1 MSGNK
6 KWSLAGLAALC
17 LFAGSASLASAGE
30 DIARQEA
37 PSKAY
42 LDFYGEEDPSSVPAT
57 GDVMEPLFVAEELLQ
72 SLPKPEEV
80 KTVGNLKL
88 KKEDSRWEGYEDT
101 LSFVLDYSEPVL
113 QNMEQEAFIEK
124 WELTRLRRRR
134 LRVLSWGLPLGYD
147 VGEKKELSPKSPAD
161 ILGYKEDVHADA
173 GNICLGLED

>member
-17 LFAGSASLASAGE
+17 LFAGSASFASAGE

-88 KKEDSRWEGYEDT
+88 KKEEAPVKEPTLPPGTPAAPPASSAATQAPPARTSAPKSAASASAPVNYPAPSAGGESVGT
-101 LSFVLDYSEPVL
+101 LTAVGILLAAVASIAAIVLNVLSFTTYL
-113 QNMEQEAFIEK
+113 N
-124 WELTRLRRRR
+124 
-134 LRVLSWGLPLGYD
+134 
-147 VGEKKELSPKSPAD
+147 
-161 ILGYKEDVHADA
+161 
-173 GNICLGLED
+173 